1 LSEQR
6 EAELQSANVGDS
18 EALGAELGIKGH
30 AASGFRW
37 TASYAFVVTTDHTSL
52 DTGPITTNPV
62 DYAHAVSQHVVTLG
76 FGYTHEAWE
85 ADVMGR
91 WQSSYIDYQPTGVG
105 EYLQPVA
112 IANYLILNARIGYRV
127 TDNLLLSVVAQQF
140 NAASLVQT
148 AGPPV
153 ERRMIGMVTIR
164 F

>member
-1 LSEQR
+1 
-6 EAELQSANVGDS
+6 
-18 EALGAELGIKGH
+18 
-30 AASGFRW
+30 
-37 TASYAFVVTTDHTSL
+37 
-52 DTGPITTNPV
+52 
-62 DYAHAVSQHVVTLG
+62 
-76 FGYTHEAWE
+76 
-85 ADVMGR
+85 MGR

-105 EYLQPVA
+105 DYLQPVA

-153 ERRMIGMVTIR
+153 ERRVIGTVTIR